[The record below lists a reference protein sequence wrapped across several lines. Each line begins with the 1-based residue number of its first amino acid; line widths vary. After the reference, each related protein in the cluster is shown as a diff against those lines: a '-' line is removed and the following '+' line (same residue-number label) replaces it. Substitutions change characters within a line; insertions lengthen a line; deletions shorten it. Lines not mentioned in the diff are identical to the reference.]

1 MRRVGRT
8 DGRTGRSK
16 VMINAPIWQ
25 YKSFNP
31 VARLIT
37 ARVATAT
44 GVRRVFGAQAV
55 LSSTMF
61 VACKIPWSS
70 LM

>member
-37 ARVATAT
+37 ARVAT
-44 GVRRVFGAQAV
+44 GVRRIFGAQAV
-55 LSSTMF
+55 LSSSKF
-61 VACKIPWSS
+61 VTSMIP
-70 LM
+70 

>member
-1 MRRVGRT
+1 MREAGGT

-37 ARVATAT
+37 ARVAT
-44 GVRRVFGAQAV
+44 GVRRIFGAQAV
-55 LSSTMF
+55 LSSIKYVT
-61 VACKIPWSS
+61 CKIP
-70 LM
+70 